1 MDISSV
7 GGTALTQEAQN
18 LYSVACLK
26 MAQHS
31 ENVAK
36 YLILDSV
43 EISKEAME
51 KFLAEKN
58 AQ

>member
-7 GGTALTQEAQN
+7 GGTALTENAQA
-18 LYSVACLK
+18 LYSVACMK

-31 ENVAK
+31 ENVAQ

-43 EISKEAME
+43 EISQEAME
-51 KFLAEKN
+51 KFMAERN

>member
-7 GGTALTQEAQN
+7 GGTALTESAQAI
-18 LYSVACLK
+18 YAATCLK
-26 MAQHS
+26 MVQHS
-31 ENVAK
+31 DNVAN
-36 YLILDSV
+36 YLILDTV

-51 KFLAEKN
+51 KFMAERN

>member
-7 GGTALTQEAQN
+7 GGTALAENAKAI
-18 LYSVACLK
+18 YSVACMK

-31 ENVAK
+31 ENVAQ

-51 KFLAEKN
+51 KFMAERN